1 MDLIIDVGNSFAKV
15 AVLEYDT
22 VVSYEKYQEIN
33 TSIIF
38 EIKNKFD
45 IKRAII
51 SSVRNN
57 EAEISAIFKKFNI
70 SFYWLNHQMKFPFK
84 INYTTPQTLG
94 LDRLAAVVGAMVKFP
109 NNNLLVVDMGTCVT
123 FDFVDENSVYHGGS
137 IAPGFEMRFKALH
150 HFTQKLPQV
159 KYENQSIRLI
169 GDSTENSILSGA
181 YNGFKYEILGMM
193 SAYEQQYTGLK
204 IVLTGGDYK
213 LFDLE
218 VKNRIFADDF
228 LVLRGL
234 QQILILNDKKD

>member
-1 MDLIIDVGNSFAKV
+1 MDLVVDVGNTFVKI
-15 AVLEYDT
+15 AVFEDDNIIFHQ
-22 VVSYEKYQEIN
+22 KYSEIN
-33 TSIIF
+33 ASIIF
-38 EIKNKFD
+38 EIKNKFP

-70 SFYWLNHQMKFPFK
+70 LLYWLNHQMKFPFK

-94 LDRLAAVVGAMVKFP
+94 LDRLAAVAGALVKFP
-109 NNNLLVVDMGTCVT
+109 NNNLLVVDMGTCIT
-123 FDFVDENSVYHGGS
+123 FDFVDESLTYHGGS

-159 KYENQSIRLI
+159 NYETQPLKLI
-169 GDSTENSILSGA
+169 GDSTENSIISGI
-181 YNGFKYEILGMM
+181 YNGFKFEILGMI
-193 SAYEQQYTGLK
+193 SAYEQQYKDMK
-204 IVLTGGDYK
+204 IVITGGDFK

-234 QQILILNDKKD
+234 QQILILNEEN

>member
-22 VVSYEKYQEIN
+22 IVFHEKYQEIN
-33 TSIIF
+33 ASIIF

-57 EAEISAIFKKFNI
+57 EAEISAIFKKINI
-70 SFYWLNHQMKFPFK
+70 SFCWLNYQMKFPFT
-84 INYTTPQTLG
+84 INYKTPQTLG
-94 LDRLAAVVGAMVKFP
+94 LDRLAAVAGAMAKFL
-109 NNNLLVVDMGTCVT
+109 NSNLLVVDMGTCVT
-123 FDFVDENSVYHGGS
+123 FDFVDEKSVYYGGS

-150 HFTQKLPQV
+150 HFTQKLPQI
-159 KYENQSIRLI
+159 KYEDQSVKLI
-169 GDSTENSILSGA
+169 GDSTENSILSGV
-181 YNGFKYEILGMM
+181 YNGYKHEILGII
-193 SAYEQQYTGLK
+193 SAYEQQYNDVK

>member
-1 MDLIIDVGNSFAKV
+1 MDLIVDVGNTFVKI
-15 AVLEYDT
+15 AVFEDDNIIFHQ
-22 VVSYEKYQEIN
+22 KYSEIN

-38 EIKNKFD
+38 EIKNKFT

-57 EAEISAIFKKFNI
+57 EVEISAIFKKSNI
-70 SFYWLNHQMKFPFK
+70 SFCWLNHQMNFPFK
-84 INYTTPQTLG
+84 INYKTPQTLG
-94 LDRLAAVVGAMVKFP
+94 LDRLAAVAGAKARFS
-109 NNNLLVVDMGTCVT
+109 NSNLLVIDMGTCIT
-123 FDFVDENSVYHGGS
+123 FDFVDENSVYYGGS

-150 HFTQKLPQV
+150 HFTQKLPQI
-159 KYENQSIRLI
+159 KYENQSVELI
-169 GDSTENSILSGA
+169 GNSTENSILSGV
-181 YNGFKYEILGMM
+181 YNGLKYEALGII
-193 SAYEQQYTGLK
+193 SAYEKQYNDLK

-234 QQILILNDKKD
+234 QQILILNEEN

>member
-22 VVSYEKYQEIN
+22 VVFYEKYQEIN
-33 TSIIF
+33 ASIFF

-45 IKRAII
+45 IKRAIV

-57 EAEISAIFKKFNI
+57 EAEISAIFKKINI
-70 SFYWLNHQMKFPFK
+70 SFCLLNHQMKFPFK
-84 INYTTPQTLG
+84 INYKTPQTLG
-94 LDRLAAVVGAMVKFP
+94 LDRLAAVAGAMVKFP
-109 NNNLLVVDMGTCVT
+109 NSNLLIVDMGTCVT
-123 FDFVDENSVYHGGS
+123 FDFVDEKSVYYGGS

-150 HFTQKLPQV
+150 HFTQKLPQI
-159 KYENQSIRLI
+159 KYENQSVKLI
-169 GDSTENSILSGA
+169 GDSTENSILSGV
-181 YNGFKYEILGMM
+181 YNGYKYEISGMI
-193 SAYEQQYTGLK
+193 SAYEQQYNDLK
-204 IVLTGGDYK
+204 IVLTGGDFK

-234 QQILILNDKKD
+234 QQILKLNDKD